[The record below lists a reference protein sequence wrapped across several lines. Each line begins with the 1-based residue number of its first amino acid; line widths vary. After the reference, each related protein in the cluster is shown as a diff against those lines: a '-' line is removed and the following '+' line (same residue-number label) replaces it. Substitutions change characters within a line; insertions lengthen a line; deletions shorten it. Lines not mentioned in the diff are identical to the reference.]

1 MHVINFDKYQG
12 TGNDFIMIDNRDLI
26 FPEDD
31 SSLISSLCHRKFGI
45 GADGLILIQNH
56 ASYDFE
62 MIYYNPD
69 GTQSLC
75 GNGSRCAVR
84 FSQALGIIQKSTT
97 FKTIEGPLFAEIK
110 DQHIH
115 LRMPDVKGLDYHG
128 EDLFINTGSPHY
140 VRFVPDTEK
149 MDVYQEGM
157 KIRYSSDF
165 HPLGTNVNFVQK
177 TGKQTIYV
185 RTYERGVE
193 DETLSCGTGV
203 TASALAQGFR
213 EGKDHIYIKTRGGEL
228 EVSFKSAGN
237 GVFTDIYLIGPAEK
251 VFSGRMETA

>member
-1 MHVINFDKYQG
+1 M
-12 TGNDFIMIDNRDLI
+12 
-26 FPEDD
+26 
-31 SSLISSLCHRKFGI
+31 
-45 GADGLILIQNH
+45 
-56 ASYDFE
+56 
-62 MIYYNPD
+62 
-69 GTQSLC
+69 
-75 GNGSRCAVR
+75 
-84 FSQALGIIQKSTT
+84 IQKITT
-97 FKTIEGPLFAEIK
+97 FKTIAGPLFAEIRN
-110 DQHIH
+110 QRVH

-140 VRFVPDTEK
+140 VRFVSDTKK
-149 MDVYQEGM
+149 MDVYQEGK

-203 TASALAQGFR
+203 TASALALGFR
-213 EGKDHIYIKTRGGEL
+213 EGKDHIYIKTRGGDL
-228 EVSFKSAGN
+228 EVSFKSAGK

-251 VFSGRMETA
+251 VFSGRVETG